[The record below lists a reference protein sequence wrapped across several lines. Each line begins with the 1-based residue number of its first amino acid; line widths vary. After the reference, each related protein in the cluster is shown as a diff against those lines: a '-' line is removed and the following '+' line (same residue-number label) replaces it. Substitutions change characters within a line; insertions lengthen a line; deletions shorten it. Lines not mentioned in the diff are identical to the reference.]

1 MSSVRVALVT
11 CVSAAV
17 LAAPAVSVAKT
28 KTSASDDFLVAC
40 VKPANGQMLLR
51 PASTVGC
58 RAGWKKIW
66 WNTTGPQGPAGKDG
80 VNGSDGTDGA
90 QGPAGTNGTDGA
102 QGPAGPQGPAG
113 LSTGAAGGDLSG
125 SFPNPAIAAGAVT
138 ATKIGN
144 DAVTISK
151 IADATVA
158 TPKIVDGAVTASKI
172 ATTAV
177 TTSKIADGQ
186 ITTSKIAEGQITAS
200 KIANGA
206 VGTSQ
211 IGQLPAASYFQ
222 LPPYTSISNFTREP
236 VKASFPSTIVPTF
249 ETGSVSFTTSPWVKI
264 RVPKAGIYQV
274 SLNIEWM
281 EGAVPGQLKGW
292 RAVEVYGASSSDP
305 IALSR
310 EPVVTGVDTGQ
321 TASGIARLGENE
333 EVFGVVEQYDVVT
346 SDYRVVG
353 FSVAWLGPAA

>member
-1 MSSVRVALVT
+1 MSSVRVVFVSL
-11 CVSAAV
+11 SAALV
-17 LAAPAVSVAKT
+17 LAAPG
-28 KTSASDDFLVAC
+28 TSAASTKSSAADSMFVAC
-40 VKPANGQMLLR
+40 VKTSNGQMLLR

-58 RAGWKKIW
+58 RRGWQKIW
-66 WNTTGPQGPAGKDG
+66 WNTTGPQGPSGKDG
-80 VNGSDGTDGA
+80 ANGSDGADGA
-90 QGPAGTNGTDGA
+90 QGPAGP
-102 QGPAGPQGPAG
+102 QGPQGPQGPAG

-125 SFPNPAIAAGAVT
+125 SFPNPLIAAGAVT
-138 ATKIGN
+138 A
-144 DAVTISK
+144 SK
-151 IADATVA
+151 LGTD
-158 TPKIVDGAVTASKI
+158 
-172 ATTAV
+172 AV
-177 TTSKIADGQ
+177 TTSKVADGQ
-186 ITTSKIAEGQITAS
+186 ITTSKIADGQVTTSKLAEGQITTS
-200 KIANGA
+200 KIATGA

-211 IGQLPAASYFQ
+211 IGTLPAASYFQ
-222 LPPYTSISNFTREP
+222 LPPYTSISNFERGT
-236 VKASFPSTIVPTF
+236 VKASPPSAISWTF
-249 ETGSVSFTTSPWVKI
+249 VTGSVSFTTSPWFKI
-264 RVPKAGIYQV
+264 RVPKAGLYQV